1 MNGLVTRYWHSLSP
15 ALQRYYRASAWPS
28 LAFIALAVLH
38 EWTARKT
45 GLATGVRM
53 LVAPAPVVMM
63 AWLFVHYL
71 RFLRDCDE
79 LSFLGD
85 GVYRI
90 EALDTVTEAS
100 DEIAES
106 DSSDPEYTAE
116 IYETVVGTRS
126 LPVAFR
132 VGMLARYN
140 HTCPISGVDHDRLL
154 DVAHVLPWSDY
165 PEHRTDPGN
174 VLLLSRTHHA
184 AFDAG
189 LFTLDGSCR
198 LQVNP
203 EFETESE
210 LLQRTLLDRA
220 GERIELPVDT
230 VAMSGRLREHNN
242 RHLDWWKQ

>member
-1 MNGLVTRYWHSLSP
+1 MSRWQEVVRRELARYEAQTGHDVVELSELYEQFLP
-15 ALQRYYRASAWPS
+15 TLREKFPDNNHPNAKLRQILQQ
-28 LAFIALAVLH
+28 
-38 EWTARKT
+38 
-45 GLATGVRM
+45 
-53 LVAPAPVVMM
+53 
-63 AWLFVHYL
+63 
-71 RFLRDCDE
+71 LRDCDE